1 MAGLF
6 ACNCLDGFYRT
17 NIFGK
22 CFECEGN
29 EFEGLDCSG
38 DYLDLKPGYW
48 WAWQNYTHKER
59 YRNFTSNINNPAPAY
74 DPGQGQDFIDYTY
87 PMPKPTKC
95 PRERSVVH
103 DQLVTFVTSE
113 LRFCF
118 VCLFPGN
125 FLKICSSREG
135 RIREEKSLYVT
146 LQWKQNFWMTKTKK
160 SLKKW
165 IRPVSNFLDVI

>member
-1 MAGLF
+1 MFIVSFCHSLGTNTERMAGLF

-22 CFECEGN
+22 CFECEGSD
-29 EFEGLDCSG
+29 FEGLDCSG

-95 PRERSVVH
+95 PRERSVG
-103 DQLVTFVTSE
+103 QLVTFVIS
-113 LRFCF
+113 
-118 VCLFPGN
+118 
-125 FLKICSSREG
+125 
-135 RIREEKSLYVT
+135 
-146 LQWKQNFWMTKTKK
+146 
-160 SLKKW
+160 
-165 IRPVSNFLDVI
+165 D

>member
-1 MAGLF
+1 MGSFQKHIMIQSGRTWTGIVAVFYRLIYVYCEFLSLLGTNTERMAGLF

-22 CFECEGN
+22 CFECEGS

-95 PRERSVVH
+95 PRERSVGH
-103 DQLVTFVTSE
+103 DQLVTFVTS
-113 LRFCF
+113 
-118 VCLFPGN
+118 G
-125 FLKICSSREG
+125 
-135 RIREEKSLYVT
+135 
-146 LQWKQNFWMTKTKK
+146 
-160 SLKKW
+160 
-165 IRPVSNFLDVI
+165 